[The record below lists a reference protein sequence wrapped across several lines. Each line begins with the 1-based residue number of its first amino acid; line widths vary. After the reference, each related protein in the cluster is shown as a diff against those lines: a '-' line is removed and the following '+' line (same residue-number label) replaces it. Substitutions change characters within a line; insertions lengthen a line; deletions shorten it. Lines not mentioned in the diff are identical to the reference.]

1 MITSM
6 GTRFVLPFFS
16 GTFFNDNGETVATT
30 YSLNEGESGMGISK
44 GDINSININLNACKI
59 IIEPAEGSG
68 LVDVEYTG
76 DKRLKPDVT
85 FENGKLTAKNN
96 ASGGLNIG
104 FNINKPVLTIKLG
117 KETKID
123 NLEIKVNAGDISIN
137 GVYADYFFGDFDA
150 GNINTKQL
158 LNFAHI
164 HYKINARDK
173 IKYENKGNSSFETFA
188 YKDAS
193 TTVGRYFGI
202 GLSEDELKK
211 LPAPAAGEQGPF
223 YENGKIWYP
232 TADGENYN
240 LIAVVDS
247 ATSNSDGT
255 FTFNFTVYSI
265 DWNTYSNFK
274 EGDIKKYYKLTSA
287 KAASDKTLTKATSG
301 TAKVGV
307 GQSGNYFLLVYNTVK

>member
-1 MITSM
+1 MKKTKIFAVILSTGLMLGALAGCNDTKASETSV
-6 GTRFVLPFFS
+6 TSTETTHDVIRFTDDDTKVIDPAAV
-16 GTFFNDNGETVATT
+16 TEPVKPAT
-30 YSLNEGESGMGISK
+30 ESVESVISP
-44 GDINSININLNACKI
+44 
-59 IIEPAEGSG
+59 EPA
-68 LVDVEYTG
+68 G
-76 DKRLKPDVT
+76 DSVMT
-85 FENGKLTAKNN
+85 FDAAAQEKA
-96 ASGGLNIG
+96 NI
-104 FNINKPVLTIKLG
+104 F
-117 KETKID
+117 
-123 NLEIKVNAGDISIN
+123 ISN
-137 GVYADYFFGDFDA
+137 FAEVFFADFDA

-255 FTFNFTVYSI
+255 FTFYFTVYSI

-287 KAASDKTLTKATSG
+287 KAASDKTLTKVTSG

>member
-1 MITSM
+1 MKKTKLFAVILSTGLMLGAFAGCNNTKTTETSA
-6 GTRFVLPFFS
+6 TSSETTLDVIRFTDDDPKAI
-16 GTFFNDNGETVATT
+16 DPAAATDPAKPT
-30 YSLNEGESGMGISK
+30 IES
-44 GDINSININLNACKI
+44 
-59 IIEPAEGSG
+59 IESDVFP
-68 LVDVEYTG
+68 VD
-76 DKRLKPDVT
+76 
-85 FENGKLTAKNN
+85 
-96 ASGGLNIG
+96 
-104 FNINKPVLTIKLG
+104 
-117 KETKID
+117 
-123 NLEIKVNAGDISIN
+123 AGDNVLKLDAAGQEKANIFVSN
-137 GVYADYFFGDFDA
+137 FAEVFFADFDS
-150 GNINTKQL
+150 GNINIKQL

-202 GLSEDELKK
+202 GLSEEELKK

-223 YENGKIWYP
+223 YENGKVWYSA
-232 TADGENYN
+232 ADGENYN

-247 ATSNSDGT
+247 ATTNNDGT
-255 FTFNFTVYSI
+255 FTFYFTVYSI
-265 DWNTYSNFK
+265 DWDTYSNFK

-287 KAASDKTLTKATSG
+287 KAASDKTLTKVTSG